1 MGASKSRPASQQP
14 MVCRKQFDTSLR
26 QRTHAKP
33 QTGRAET
40 VDEYL
45 ARGGAVE
52 VLPPGAGSW
61 SEDEE

>member
-14 MVCRKQFDTSLR
+14 MVQRAFDTSLR
-26 QRTHAKP
+26 QRKGQKP

-40 VDEYL
+40 VEEYL